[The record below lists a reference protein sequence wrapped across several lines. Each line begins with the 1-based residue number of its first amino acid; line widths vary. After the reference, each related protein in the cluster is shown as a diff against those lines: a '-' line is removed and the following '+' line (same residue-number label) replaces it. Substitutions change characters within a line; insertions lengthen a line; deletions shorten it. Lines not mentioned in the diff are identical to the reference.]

1 MLLGIKDLV
10 IKEFTMHTIEELQDK
25 INNILLQQ
33 KFKGTPPL
41 LYEPISYTLSQGG
54 KRIRPLLTLLAC
66 DMFGG
71 NIENAVY
78 PAIGMEIFHNFT
90 LLHDDIMDKAPIR
103 RGKETV
109 YKKWN
114 TNIAILSGDTMF
126 ALAYEYI
133 IKTETEYIPDIL
145 HVLNRTAI
153 EVCEGQQFDMNYETD
168 ANIGIDDYLEM
179 IRLKTAVLLGGSL
192 KIGAIIGGADKN
204 DAANIYDF
212 GVNIGLAFQLKDDL
226 LDVYSDVEK
235 FGKITGGD
243 IVTNKKTYL
252 YLKAFDLAKG
262 ERLSNLKSF
271 FNLTEKEREKK
282 IAGVQSIYNELD
294 IESLT
299 IKQMQLYFDKALESL
314 NKIPLATFRKQN
326 LINFAQQL
334 MERES

>member
-1 MLLGIKDLV
+1 
-10 IKEFTMHTIEELQDK
+10 MHTIQELQDK
-25 INNILLQQ
+25 INQKLLEQ
-33 KFKGTPPL
+33 KFEGNPPL

-54 KRIRPLLTLLAC
+54 KRMRPLLAMLAC

-71 NIENAVY
+71 NIENAIY

-126 ALAYEYI
+126 AMAYEYI
-133 IKTETEYIPDIL
+133 LKTEIKFIPDVL

-153 EVCEGQQFDMNYETD
+153 EVCEGQQFDMNFET
-168 ANIGIDDYLEM
+168 AENISIPDYLEM

-192 KIGAIIGGADKN
+192 KIGAIIGGANKEN
-204 DAANIYDF
+204 ANHIYNF

-252 YLKAFDLAKG
+252 YLKAFELAKG
-262 ERLSNLKSF
+262 EKLDNLKTYFS
-271 FNLTEKEREKK
+271 LPEKESEKK
-282 IAGVQSIYNELD
+282 ITGVKSVYNELN
-294 IESLT
+294 IEALT
-299 IKQMQLYFDKALESL
+299 IAQMQQYYNKAIECL
-314 NKIPLATFRKQN
+314 NKIAIEPSQKQN
-326 LINFAQQL
+326 LLNFAQHL

>member
-1 MLLGIKDLV
+1 MFT
-10 IKEFTMHTIEELQDK
+10 IKEIQDK
-25 INNILLQQ
+25 INQKLSEQ
-33 KFKGTPPL
+33 KFEGNPPL
-41 LYEPISYTLSQGG
+41 LYEPIKYTLSQGG

-71 NIENAVY
+71 DIENALY

-109 YKKWN
+109 FKKWN

-126 ALAYEYI
+126 AMAYEYI
-133 IKTETEYIPDIL
+133 LKTEVKFIPDIL

-153 EVCEGQQFDMNYETD
+153 EVCEGQQFDLNFETD
-168 ANIGIDDYLEM
+168 TDITIADYLEM

-204 DAANIYDF
+204 NANDIYDF

-235 FGKITGGD
+235 FGKMTGGD
-243 IVTNKKTYL
+243 IATNKKTYL
-252 YLKAFDLAKG
+252 YLKAFELAKA
-262 ERLSNLKSF
+262 ERLKNLKSYF
-271 FNLTEKEREKK
+271 DLSEKESEKK
-282 IAGVQSIYNELD
+282 ILGVKSVYNELN
-294 IESLT
+294 IEALT
-299 IKQMQLYFDKALESL
+299 KLEMQKYYDKALEYL
-314 NKIPLATFRKQN
+314 HKITIASAHKQN
-326 LINFAQQL
+326 LLNFAQEL
-334 MERES
+334 MGRES

>member
-1 MLLGIKDLV
+1 MY
-10 IKEFTMHTIEELQDK
+10 TIQELQDK
-25 INNILLQQ
+25 INHTLSEQ
-33 KFKGTPPL
+33 KFEGNPPL
-41 LYEPISYTLSQGG
+41 LYEPIRYTLSQGG

-78 PAIGMEIFHNFT
+78 PAIGLEIFHNFT

-126 ALAYEYI
+126 ALAYEFV
-133 IKTETEYIPDIL
+133 IKTETRFIPDIL
-145 HVLNRTAI
+145 HVLNQTAI

-168 ANIGIDDYLEM
+168 GNISIADYMEM

-192 KIGAIIGGADKN
+192 KIGAIIGGADKE

-212 GVNIGLAFQLKDDL
+212 GINIGLAFQLKDDL

-252 YLKAFDLAKG
+252 YLKAFELAKG
-262 ERLSNLKSF
+262 ERLDNLNTF
-271 FNLTEKEREKK
+271 FNLSENEGEKK
-282 IAGVQSIYNELD
+282 IAGVKSVYNELD
-294 IESLT
+294 IEALT
-299 IKQMQLYFDKALESL
+299 IKQMQFYFDKALESL
-314 NKIPLATFRKQN
+314 DKIALDTSRKQN
-326 LINFAQQL
+326 LLNFAKQL
-334 MERES
+334 MGRES

>member
-1 MLLGIKDLV
+1 
-10 IKEFTMHTIEELQDK
+10 MHTIQELQDIISQK
-25 INNILLQQ
+25 LLEK
-33 KFKGTPPL
+33 KFEGNPPL
-41 LYEPISYTLSQGG
+41 LYEPINYTLSQGG

-66 DMFGG
+66 EMFGG
-71 NIENAVY
+71 NIENAIY

-133 IKTETEYIPDIL
+133 LKTEVKFIPDIL

-153 EVCEGQQFDMNYETD
+153 EVCEGQQFDLNFETEE
-168 ANIGIDDYLEM
+168 NISIDDYMQM

-192 KIGAIIGGADKN
+192 KVGAIIGGADKEN
-204 DAANIYDF
+204 ADFIYDF

-226 LDVYSDVEK
+226 LDVFSDVEK

-252 YLKAFDLAKG
+252 YLKAFELAKG
-262 ERLSNLKSF
+262 EELENLKISF
-271 FNLTEKEREKK
+271 GLSENESEKK
-282 IAGVQSIYNELD
+282 ISSVKSIYNNLN
-294 IESLT
+294 IETLT
-299 IKQMQLYFDKALESL
+299 LNQMQCYYDKAIECLR
-314 NKIPLATFRKQN
+314 KITLDDVSKQN
-326 LINFAQQL
+326 VLDFAQQL